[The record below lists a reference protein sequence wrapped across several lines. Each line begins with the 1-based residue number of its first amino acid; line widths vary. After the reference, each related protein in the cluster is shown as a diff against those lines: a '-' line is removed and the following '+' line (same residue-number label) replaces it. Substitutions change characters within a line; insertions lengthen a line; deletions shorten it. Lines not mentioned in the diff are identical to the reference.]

1 MAGLRSRIRPVGK
14 RGVQSGI
21 WKMSRS
27 SSRLPDRSRTN
38 SRPSAGGH
46 SQSGKVSAPH
56 WTYTTRVAQFS
67 RPMDVIHTTHTLAAH
82 HPQQRGKISAT
93 TYLLKLRNTF
103 SKLPSYFRDTY
114 SYLNT

>member
-82 HPQQRGKISAT
+82 HPQQRGKILAT

-103 SKLPSYFRDTY
+103 
-114 SYLNT
+114 